1 MKPRRAETRRG
12 FGVADAP
19 LFLFAVHD
27 LTHGIHRFTD
37 AAADVAFGALG
48 LTLGLQVPIPER
60 LTGLLFDRAG
70 RLLQAALDPLSINGI
85 LRSLRLLMKHK
96 RSAIRRDTNSYNFA
110 CCYIASL

>member
-70 RLLQAALDPLSINGI
+70 RLLQAALDPLSIPERLTG
-85 LRSLRLLMKHK
+85 LLFDRAGRLLQ
-96 RSAIRRDTNSYNFA
+96 AALD
-110 CCYIASL
+110 